1 MAEHL
6 SPEQEARLRR
16 LLARSRHDER
26 VPDDVAEHL
35 DGVLARLEAGDPE
48 LTGPR
53 ARKAEVYALAA
64 RRRRTAATMLAA
76 AAAVAVVGVGLG
88 QVVGSSA
95 GEDSLMAE
103 SDTAAGADSAE
114 SADRSEGRASGE
126 DLDATGGGET
136 DDELDGGLDGELD
149 GELDEEL
156 AAGAEMLSDG
166 AASELSALE
175 DLVVL
180 RGRLAD
186 VREERFTRAATR
198 IQRLVIGGDAEVAP
212 QDTTSLRRA
221 APRVQRAWQGC
232 APADWGPGTPV
243 AVLYERS
250 PAVLVFRPAT
260 GDAQVADLVQCGTG
274 EVLRSV
280 TLPGR

>member
-103 SDTAAGADSAE
+103 SDTAASADSAE

-136 DDELDGGLDGELD
+136 DDELDGA
-149 GELDEEL
+149 LDEEL
-156 AAGAEMLSDG
+156 AAGTEMLSDG
-166 AASELSALE
+166 AVSEFAALE

-198 IQRLVIGGDAEVAP
+198 IQRLVIGSDAKVAP
-212 QDTTSLRRA
+212 PDTTSLRRA

-274 EVLRSV
+274 EILRSV

>member
-103 SDTAAGADSAE
+103 SDTAASDDSAE

-126 DLDATGGGET
+126 DLDATGGGEI
-136 DDELDGGLDGELD
+136 DDQLDEG
-149 GELDEEL
+149 LDEEL

-166 AASELSALE
+166 AVSEFSALE

>member
-103 SDTAAGADSAE
+103 SDTAASDDSAE

-126 DLDATGGGET
+126 DLDATGGGEI
-136 DDELDGGLDGELD
+136 DDQLDEG
-149 GELDEEL
+149 LDEEL

-166 AASELSALE
+166 AVSEFSALE

-212 QDTTSLRRA
+212 QNTTSLRRA

-274 EVLRSV
+274 EILRSV
-280 TLPGR
+280 PLPGR

>member
-1 MAEHL
+1 M
-6 SPEQEARLRR
+6 
-16 LLARSRHDER
+16 
-26 VPDDVAEHL
+26 AEHL

-103 SDTAAGADSAE
+103 SDTAASADSAE

-126 DLDATGGGET
+126 DLDATGGGES
-136 DDELDGGLDGELD
+136 DDELDGA
-149 GELDEEL
+149 LDEEL
-156 AAGAEMLSDG
+156 AAGTEMLSDG
-166 AASELSALE
+166 AVSEFAALE

-198 IQRLVIGGDAEVAP
+198 IQRLVIGSDAKVAP
-212 QDTTSLRRA
+212 PDTTSLRRA

-274 EVLRSV
+274 EILRSV

>member
-136 DDELDGGLDGELD
+136 DDELDGA
-149 GELDEEL
+149 LDEEL

-166 AASELSALE
+166 AVSELSALE

-232 APADWGPGTPV
+232 APADWGPGIPV

>member
-103 SDTAAGADSAE
+103 SDTAASDDSAE

-126 DLDATGGGET
+126 DLDATGGGEI
-136 DDELDGGLDGELD
+136 DDQLDEG
-149 GELDEEL
+149 LDEEL

-166 AASELSALE
+166 AVSEFSALE

-212 QDTTSLRRA
+212 QNTTSLRRA

-274 EVLRSV
+274 EILRSV

>member
-1 MAEHL
+1 MSTTTLHLEHRFADALPELAVDWQAETA
-6 SPEQEARLRR
+6 PGPT
-16 LLARSRHDER
+16 LLA
-26 VPDDVAEHL
+26 
-35 DGVLARLEAGDPE
+35 
-48 LTGPR
+48 
-53 ARKAEVYALAA
+53 
-64 RRRRTAATMLAA
+64 
-76 AAAVAVVGVGLG
+76 
-88 QVVGSSA
+88 
-95 GEDSLMAE
+95 
-103 SDTAAGADSAE
+103 
-114 SADRSEGRASGE
+114 
-126 DLDATGGGET
+126 
-136 DDELDGGLDGELD
+136 
-149 GELDEEL
+149 LDEEL
-156 AAGAEMLSDG
+156 AAGTEMLSDG
-166 AASELSALE
+166 AVSEFAALE

-198 IQRLVIGGDAEVAP
+198 IQRLVIGSDAKVAP
-212 QDTTSLRRA
+212 PDTTSLRRA

-274 EVLRSV
+274 EILRSV

>member
-35 DGVLARLEAGDPE
+35 DGVLARLEAGDPD

-76 AAAVAVVGVGLG
+76 AAAVVGVGLG
-88 QVVGSSA
+88 QVVGNA
-95 GEDSLMAE
+95 GGGGDSMMAE
-103 SDTAAGADSAE
+103 ADTAATDESAE
-114 SADRSEGRASGE
+114 SADRTEGRASGE
-126 DLDATGGGET
+126 DLDTTGGEELTDELPT
-136 DDELDGGLDGELD
+136 DDLG
-149 GELDEEL
+149 EL
-156 AAGAEMLSDG
+156 AAGAELSADG
-166 AASELSALE
+166 AYSQFDAALE

-186 VREERFTRAATR
+186 VREERFTRAAAR
-198 IQRLVIGGDAEVAP
+198 IQRQVIGRDARTKTS
-212 QDTTSLRRA
+212 DTSSMRRS

-260 GDAQVADLVQCGTG
+260 GEAQVADLVQCGTG
-274 EVLRSV
+274 EILRSV

>member
-88 QVVGSSA
+88 
-95 GEDSLMAE
+95 
-103 SDTAAGADSAE
+103 
-114 SADRSEGRASGE
+114 RSEGRASGE
-126 DLDATGGGET
+126 DLDATGGGES
-136 DDELDGGLDGELD
+136 DDELDGA
-149 GELDEEL
+149 LDEEL
-156 AAGAEMLSDG
+156 AAGTEMLSDG
-166 AASELSALE
+166 AVSEFAALE

-198 IQRLVIGGDAEVAP
+198 IQRLVIGSDAKVAP
-212 QDTTSLRRA
+212 PDTTSLRRA

-274 EVLRSV
+274 EILRSV

>member
-103 SDTAAGADSAE
+103 SDTAAGDDSGDSAE

-126 DLDATGGGET
+126 DLDATGGGEAT
-136 DDELDGGLDGELD
+136 AELDDGT
-149 GELDEEL
+149 DEEL
-156 AAGAEMLSDG
+156 AAGAELLMDG
-166 AASELSALE
+166 ATSEFSALE

-198 IQRLVIGGDAEVAP
+198 IQRLVIGRDAKVAP

-274 EVLRSV
+274 EILRSV

>member
-103 SDTAAGADSAE
+103 SDTAASADSAE

-126 DLDATGGGET
+126 DLDATGGGES
-136 DDELDGGLDGELD
+136 DDELDGA
-149 GELDEEL
+149 LDEEL
-156 AAGAEMLSDG
+156 AAGTEMLSDG
-166 AASELSALE
+166 AVSEFAALE

-198 IQRLVIGGDAEVAP
+198 IQRLVIGSDAKVAP
-212 QDTTSLRRA
+212 PDTTSLRRA

-232 APADWGPGTPV
+232 PKPGCFPKPI
-243 AVLYERS
+243 AS
-250 PAVLVFRPAT
+250 
-260 GDAQVADLVQCGTG
+260 
-274 EVLRSV
+274 
-280 TLPGR
+280 

>member
-64 RRRRTAATMLAA
+64 RRRRTAATMHAA

-103 SDTAAGADSAE
+103 SDTAASDDSAE

-126 DLDATGGGET
+126 DLDATGGGEI
-136 DDELDGGLDGELD
+136 DDQLDEG
-149 GELDEEL
+149 LDEEL

-166 AASELSALE
+166 AVSEFSALE

-212 QDTTSLRRA
+212 QNTTSLRRA

>member
-103 SDTAAGADSAE
+103 SDTAASDDSAE

-126 DLDATGGGET
+126 DLDATGGGEI
-136 DDELDGGLDGELD
+136 DDQLDEG
-149 GELDEEL
+149 LDEEL

-166 AASELSALE
+166 AVSEFSALE

-212 QDTTSLRRA
+212 QNTTSLRRA

>member
-35 DGVLARLEAGDPE
+35 DGVLARLEAGDPD

-88 QVVGSSA
+88 QVVGNA
-95 GEDSLMAE
+95 GGGGDSMMAE
-103 SDTAAGADSAE
+103 ADTAATDESAE
-114 SADRSEGRASGE
+114 SADRTEGRASGE
-126 DLDATGGGET
+126 DLDTTGGEELTDELPT
-136 DDELDGGLDGELD
+136 DDLG
-149 GELDEEL
+149 EL
-156 AAGAEMLSDG
+156 AAGAELSADG
-166 AASELSALE
+166 AYSQFDAALE

-186 VREERFTRAATR
+186 VREERFTRAAAR
-198 IQRLVIGGDAEVAP
+198 IQRQVIGRDARTKTS
-212 QDTTSLRRA
+212 DTSSMRRS

-260 GDAQVADLVQCGTG
+260 GEAQVADLVQCGTG
-274 EVLRSV
+274 EILRSV

>member
-103 SDTAAGADSAE
+103 SDTAASDDSAE

-126 DLDATGGGET
+126 DLDATGGGEI
-136 DDELDGGLDGELD
+136 DDQLDEG
-149 GELDEEL
+149 LDEEL

-166 AASELSALE
+166 AVSEFSALE

-274 EVLRSV
+274 EILRSV

>member
-103 SDTAAGADSAE
+103 SDTAASDDSAD

-126 DLDATGGGET
+126 DLDATGGGEI
-136 DDELDGGLDGELD
+136 DDQLDEG
-149 GELDEEL
+149 LDEEL

-166 AASELSALE
+166 AVSEFSALE

-198 IQRLVIGGDAEVAP
+198 IQRLVIGGDAEGAP

>member
-1 MAEHL
+1 MAQHL

-16 LLARSRHDER
+16 LLARSRHDEQ
-26 VPDDVAEHL
+26 VPEDVAARL
-35 DGVLARLEAGDPE
+35 DDVLARLEAGDPE

-64 RRRRTAATMLAA
+64 RRRRTAAALLAA
-76 AAAVAVVGVGLG
+76 AAAVVVVGVGIE
-88 QVVGSSA
+88 QVVGSPGGGESLTA
-95 GEDSLMAE
+95 GGDASSVEEDPE
-103 SDTAAGADSAE
+103 T
-114 SADRSEGRASGE
+114 ADRTEGRASGG
-126 DLDATGGGET
+126 DLDAAGGEEPAS
-136 DDELDGGLDGELD
+136 ELLQDY
-149 GELDEEL
+149 
-156 AAGAEMLSDG
+156 AAGAEFSTDG
-166 AASELSALE
+166 SLTELDAGLA

-180 RGRLAD
+180 RGRLAA
-186 VREERFTRAATR
+186 VREERFTRAAAR
-198 IQRLVIGGDAEVAP
+198 IQRQVLGRSAKARDGL
-212 QDTTSLRRA
+212 TTSLRRA
-221 APRVQRAWQGC
+221 APKVQRAWQGC

-274 EVLRSV
+274 EILRSV

>member
-103 SDTAAGADSAE
+103 RGAAASDDSAE

-126 DLDATGGGET
+126 DLDATGGGEI
-136 DDELDGGLDGELD
+136 DDQLDEG
-149 GELDEEL
+149 LDEEL

-166 AASELSALE
+166 AVSEFSALE

-212 QDTTSLRRA
+212 QNTTSLRRA

>member
-35 DGVLARLEAGDPE
+35 DGVLARLEAGDPD

-88 QVVGSSA
+88 QVVGGSGSGA
-95 GEDSLMAE
+95 DSLMAE
-103 SDTAAGADSAE
+103 ADTAATGDDLE
-114 SADRSEGRASGE
+114 RADRTEGRASAE
-126 DLDATGGGET
+126 DLDSAGGDEPT
-136 DDELDGGLDGELD
+136 DLLADQ
-149 GELDEEL
+149 L
-156 AAGAEMLSDG
+156 AAGAELSATDDG
-166 AASELSALE
+166 ASFAALE
-175 DLVVL
+175 DLVVV
-180 RGRLAD
+180 GGKLAE
-186 VREERFTRAATR
+186 VREERFTRVAAR
-198 IQRLVIGGDAEVAP
+198 IQRLVIDSDLPRVRKR
-212 QDTTSLRRA
+212 SLSMPMPRA
-221 APRVQRAWQGC
+221 MRRVQRAWQGC

-250 PAVLVFRPAT
+250 PAVLVYRPAT
-260 GDAQVADLVQCGTG
+260 GEAQVADLVQCGTG
-274 EVLRSV
+274 EILRSV

>member
-103 SDTAAGADSAE
+103 SDTAASDDSVE

-126 DLDATGGGET
+126 DLDATGGGEI
-136 DDELDGGLDGELD
+136 DDQLDEG
-149 GELDEEL
+149 LDEEL

-166 AASELSALE
+166 AVSEFSALE

>member
-103 SDTAAGADSAE
+103 SDTAASADSAE

-126 DLDATGGGET
+126 DLDATGGGES
-136 DDELDGGLDGELD
+136 DDELDGA
-149 GELDEEL
+149 LDEEL
-156 AAGAEMLSDG
+156 AAGTEMLSDG
-166 AASELSALE
+166 AVSEFAALE

-198 IQRLVIGGDAEVAP
+198 IQRLVIGSDAKVAP
-212 QDTTSLRRA
+212 PDTTSLRRA

-274 EVLRSV
+274 EILRSV

>member
-35 DGVLARLEAGDPE
+35 DGVLARLEAGDPD

-88 QVVGSSA
+88 QVVGNA
-95 GEDSLMAE
+95 GGGDSMMAE
-103 SDTAAGADSAE
+103 ADTAATDESAE
-114 SADRSEGRASGE
+114 SADRTEGRASGE
-126 DLDATGGGET
+126 DLDTTGGEQPTDELST
-136 DDELDGGLDGELD
+136 DDLG
-149 GELDEEL
+149 EL
-156 AAGAEMLSDG
+156 AAGAELSTDG
-166 AASELSALE
+166 AYSQFDAALE

-186 VREERFTRAATR
+186 VREERFTRAAAR
-198 IQRLVIGGDAEVAP
+198 IQRQVIGRDARTKTS
-212 QDTTSLRRA
+212 DTSSMRRS

-260 GDAQVADLVQCGTG
+260 GEAQVADLVQCGTG
-274 EVLRSV
+274 EILRSV

>member
-103 SDTAAGADSAE
+103 SDTASSADSAE

-136 DDELDGGLDGELD
+136 DDELDGA
-149 GELDEEL
+149 LDEEL
-156 AAGAEMLSDG
+156 AAGTEMLSDG
-166 AASELSALE
+166 AVSEFAALE

-198 IQRLVIGGDAEVAP
+198 IQRLVIGSDAKVAP
-212 QDTTSLRRA
+212 PDTTSLRRA

>member
-103 SDTAAGADSAE
+103 SDTAASDDSAE

-126 DLDATGGGET
+126 DLDATGGGEI
-136 DDELDGGLDGELD
+136 DDQLDEG
-149 GELDEEL
+149 LDEEL

-166 AASELSALE
+166 AVSDFSALE

>member
-103 SDTAAGADSAE
+103 SDTAASDDSAE

-126 DLDATGGGET
+126 DLDATGGGAT
-136 DDELDGGLDGELD
+136 DDETDGG
-149 GELDEEL
+149 LDEEL

-166 AASELSALE
+166 AVSEFSALE

-232 APADWGPGTPV
+232 TPADWGPGTPV

-274 EVLRSV
+274 EILRSV

>member
-1 MAEHL
+1 VAEHL

-103 SDTAAGADSAE
+103 SDTAASDDSAE

-126 DLDATGGGET
+126 DLDATGGGEI
-136 DDELDGGLDGELD
+136 DDQLDEG
-149 GELDEEL
+149 LDEEL

-166 AASELSALE
+166 AVSEFSALE

>member
-1 MAEHL
+1 VAEHL

-103 SDTAAGADSAE
+103 SDTAASDDSAE

-126 DLDATGGGET
+126 DLDATGGGEI
-136 DDELDGGLDGELD
+136 DDQLDEG
-149 GELDEEL
+149 LDEEL

-166 AASELSALE
+166 AVSEFSALE

-274 EVLRSV
+274 EILRSV

>member
-103 SDTAAGADSAE
+103 SDTAASDDSAE

-126 DLDATGGGET
+126 DLDATGGGAT
-136 DDELDGGLDGELD
+136 DDELDGG
-149 GELDEEL
+149 LDEEL
-156 AAGAEMLSDG
+156 AAGAEMLSDS
-166 AASELSALE
+166 AVSEFSALE

-274 EVLRSV
+274 EILRSV

>member
-103 SDTAAGADSAE
+103 SDTAASDDSAE

-126 DLDATGGGET
+126 DLDATGGGEI
-136 DDELDGGLDGELD
+136 DDQLDEG
-149 GELDEEL
+149 LDEEL

-166 AASELSALE
+166 AVSEFSALE

-260 GDAQVADLVQCGTG
+260 GDAQVAALVQCGTG

>member
-103 SDTAAGADSAE
+103 SDTAASDDSAE

-126 DLDATGGGET
+126 DLDATGGGEIG
-136 DDELDGGLDGELD
+136 DQLDEG
-149 GELDEEL
+149 LDEEL

-166 AASELSALE
+166 AVSEFSALE

>member
-103 SDTAAGADSAE
+103 SDTAASDDSAE
-114 SADRSEGRASGE
+114 SADRCEGRASGE
-126 DLDATGGGET
+126 DLDATGGGEI
-136 DDELDGGLDGELD
+136 DDQLDEG
-149 GELDEEL
+149 LDEEL

-166 AASELSALE
+166 AVSEFSALE

-212 QDTTSLRRA
+212 QNTTSLRRA

>member
-1 MAEHL
+1 VAEHL

-103 SDTAAGADSAE
+103 SDTAASDDSAE

-126 DLDATGGGET
+126 DLDATGGGEI
-136 DDELDGGLDGELD
+136 DDQLDEG
-149 GELDEEL
+149 LDEEL

-166 AASELSALE
+166 AVSEFSALE

-212 QDTTSLRRA
+212 QNTTSLRRA

>member
-103 SDTAAGADSAE
+103 SDTAAGDDGVDSAE

-126 DLDATGGGET
+126 DLDATGGGEAT
-136 DDELDGGLDGELD
+136 DELNGELDGGLDED
-149 GELDEEL
+149 L
-156 AAGAEMLSDG
+156 AAGAELLSDG
-166 AASELSALE
+166 ATAEFSALE

-198 IQRLVIGGDAEVAP
+198 IQRLVIGRDAKVAP

-221 APRVQRAWQGC
+221 APCVQRAWQGC

-274 EVLRSV
+274 EILRSV

>member
-53 ARKAEVYALAA
+53 ARKAEIYALAA

-103 SDTAAGADSAE
+103 SDTAAGDDGADSAE

-126 DLDATGGGET
+126 DLDATGGGEAT
-136 DDELDGGLDGELD
+136 DELDGGLDED
-149 GELDEEL
+149 L
-156 AAGAEMLSDG
+156 AAGAELLSDG
-166 AASELSALE
+166 ATSELSALE

-198 IQRLVIGGDAEVAP
+198 IQRLVIGRDAKVAP

-274 EVLRSV
+274 EILRSV

>member
-1 MAEHL
+1 VAEHL

-64 RRRRTAATMLAA
+64 
-76 AAAVAVVGVGLG
+76 AVAVVGVGLG

-103 SDTAAGADSAE
+103 SDTAASADSAE

-126 DLDATGGGET
+126 DLDATGGGES
-136 DDELDGGLDGELD
+136 DDELDGA
-149 GELDEEL
+149 LDEEL
-156 AAGAEMLSDG
+156 AAGTEMLSDG
-166 AASELSALE
+166 AVSEFAALE

-198 IQRLVIGGDAEVAP
+198 IQRLVIGSDAKVAP
-212 QDTTSLRRA
+212 PDTTSLRRA

-274 EVLRSV
+274 EILRSV

>member
-53 ARKAEVYALAA
+53 ARKAEIYALAA

-103 SDTAAGADSAE
+103 ADTAAGDDGADSAE

-126 DLDATGGGET
+126 DLDATGGGEAT
-136 DDELDGGLDGELD
+136 DELDGGLDED
-149 GELDEEL
+149 L
-156 AAGAEMLSDG
+156 AAGAELLSDG
-166 AASELSALE
+166 ATAEFSALE

-198 IQRLVIGGDAEVAP
+198 IQRLVIGRDAKVAP

-274 EVLRSV
+274 EILRSV

>member
-1 MAEHL
+1 VAEHL

-103 SDTAAGADSAE
+103 SDTAASADSAE

-126 DLDATGGGET
+126 DLDATGGGES
-136 DDELDGGLDGELD
+136 DDELDGA
-149 GELDEEL
+149 LDEEL
-156 AAGAEMLSDG
+156 AAGTEMLSDG
-166 AASELSALE
+166 AVSEFAALE

-198 IQRLVIGGDAEVAP
+198 IQRLVIGSDAKVAP
-212 QDTTSLRRA
+212 PDTTSLRRA

-274 EVLRSV
+274 EILRSV

>member
-1 MAEHL
+1 MLDRL
-6 SPEQEARLRR
+6 SRR
-16 LLARSRHDER
+16 AYAALGSRY
-26 VPDDVAEHL
+26 P
-35 DGVLARLEAGDPE
+35 
-48 LTGPR
+48 
-53 ARKAEVYALAA
+53 
-64 RRRRTAATMLAA
+64 
-76 AAAVAVVGVGLG
+76 VAVVGVGLG

-103 SDTAAGADSAE
+103 SDTAASDDSAE

-126 DLDATGGGET
+126 DLDATGGGEI
-136 DDELDGGLDGELD
+136 DDQLDEG
-149 GELDEEL
+149 LDEEL

-166 AASELSALE
+166 AVSEFSALE

-274 EVLRSV
+274 EVLRSLNAMG
-280 TLPGR
+280 LPVGHQFVYVWALPLHRGEVFGLPQRILWLMVVLIGAGLPLTGMWLWYTRRSRVRDKRES